1 MYIKIFKSQI
11 ILFFLLLCSISL
23 DCYSNNSVVVG
34 LFRLTPCSDNPSEYC
49 ISMNKD
55 AIIDKAHE
63 TLHIPSQIQTKGETY
78 KICQIAAKG
87 FMDCCFIK
95 KLVIDE
101 GIKTVGRLAF
111 YGCSD
116 LRSVSIPSTVSSFG
130 ECIFYNCPELISIDV
145 NKANPDF
152 DSREQCNAVIRTS
165 DNAVELGCAGT
176 LFPKSVSQISIRAF
190 CGCTGLVSL
199 NIPEWIEIIEDFA
212 FSDCFRLERI
222 VLHENCT
229 LQFGQAVFDGCC
241 NLTSFNLPAG
251 DIGFNENPF
260 TNCENLS
267 SFTVSPSN
275 KEWYTNKEKNA
286 LICDSTLF
294 AGCYNTTINSDIKR
308 IYASAFNGCRR
319 LTKVFIPA
327 SVDRVDARAFSGCV
341 NLVSLVVDPKNKVYD
356 SREDCNCI
364 VESQSNKIICGSSV
378 AVIPKSVSSIGK
390 YAFSGMN
397 TPTVLRIPDNV
408 LKVEEFAFERCN
420 NLYQVVI
427 PANTEINYEAF
438 FDCTR
443 LTSAIYEPQNKSVK
457 TKNDLTFRTSPYR
470 SCTNLMSISISGENV
485 PHIESGLFKLKN

>member
-1 MYIKIFKSQI
+1 MYIKIFQSQI

-49 ISMNKD
+49 ISMNKE

-212 FSDCFRLERI
+212 FSDCF
-222 VLHENCT
+222 
-229 LQFGQAVFDGCC
+229 
-241 NLTSFNLPAG
+241 
-251 DIGFNENPF
+251 
-260 TNCENLS
+260 
-267 SFTVSPSN
+267 SPSN

-470 SCTNLMSISISGENV
+470 SCTNLMSISSSGENV